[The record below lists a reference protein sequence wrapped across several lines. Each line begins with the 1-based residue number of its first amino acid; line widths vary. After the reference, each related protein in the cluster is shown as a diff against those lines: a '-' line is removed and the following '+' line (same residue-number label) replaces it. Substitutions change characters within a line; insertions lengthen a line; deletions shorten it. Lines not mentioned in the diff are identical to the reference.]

1 MSSGAGE
8 STGSGASGAS
18 RLPTWLMQAKVT
30 APELPRN
37 YVPREPLRQRLDGC
51 MQRRL
56 TVLRAPAGF
65 AKTTV
70 LTDIARDTQEQGRI
84 VAWVSL
90 DDDDTPEV
98 FGSYLACAFERAGL
112 DLGIP
117 TAQDAWSGAPAA
129 HQVGMLARAIEQ
141 HAAPCL
147 LVLDEIDQTPPR
159 TVHLIDTLL
168 KRAPRNLHVVLTCRS
183 NPGLDVASHL
193 LAGEAV
199 LVGAEALR
207 FSTAEIARFFG
218 GELSRRE
225 LAEVEERT
233 AGWPVALM
241 VHRNMRSGA
250 AAGLG
255 ADAATF
261 TENYI
266 GVRLLRG
273 LSPEDRGCLLDLAVF
288 DWIEADLVDDVLG
301 SSQARVRITGLPAL
315 DGLLLP
321 VGKDRTTQRLHPLLR
336 EHCLAL
342 LEAEDLPRKCS
353 LHERL
358 ARALVRRGDLTQ
370 AWRHAREAGDRRL
383 VGDLIERFGA
393 YQLWLRGGAMELS
406 TAGRYLTPEITES
419 HPRLEL
425 LRCIYLRLSSR
436 HQEAEALFESVARQ
450 TGGFARDRG
459 GGDDDA
465 LAADSLLARA
475 MLAGAAA
482 APPDGAPEPV
492 LPVGASAPAGGA
504 ISRSVA
510 SARHVWLCVACHERA
525 DFEESRRHG
534 LQAQQRF
541 SGNARFGRIFVDIY
555 RGMSAMAQGRVAEA
569 TASYARARQ
578 GIRNFFPSDPYLT
591 MSIDVL
597 KMEINFERGRTPA
610 FPRRTL
616 MGLSTLREVWADIH
630 IAALGVSA
638 GLTFEQ
644 HDGDAVIE
652 RLTEVV
658 DDVRAKG
665 LAILSSNL
673 SALLAYYLVEA
684 GRPGEAG
691 QVWRD
696 HGLPC
701 VASELLDLDRQSW
714 RAMEALSCARVRLL
728 AAQGEC
734 AAAEEL
740 ASRLCSTAAER
751 GLTRTRLRGLA
762 LSMVVADG
770 AGRPHRAQAR
780 LVEFLRLVAEVDYVR
795 PMVRHREVS
804 RRVLKQLLDTDLEED
819 VQRAAESLL
828 AQVDAPVIDNS
839 GIFTP
844 REVQVLRE
852 VQWGHSNQ
860 EVGNRL
866 GMTMDGVRYHL
877 KSIYRKTGASSRT
890 GAVRYA
896 LAAGVLS

>member
-1 MSSGAGE
+1 M
-8 STGSGASGAS
+8 
-18 RLPTWLMQAKVT
+18 
-30 APELPRN
+30 
-37 YVPREPLRQRLDGC
+37 
-51 MQRRL
+51 
-56 TVLRAPAGF
+56 
-65 AKTTV
+65 
-70 LTDIARDTQEQGRI
+70 
-84 VAWVSL
+84 
-90 DDDDTPEV
+90 
-98 FGSYLACAFERAGL
+98 
-112 DLGIP
+112 
-117 TAQDAWSGAPAA
+117 
-129 HQVGMLARAIEQ
+129 
-141 HAAPCL
+141 
-147 LVLDEIDQTPPR
+147 
-159 TVHLIDTLL
+159 
-168 KRAPRNLHVVLTCRS
+168 
-183 NPGLDVASHL
+183 
-193 LAGEAV
+193 
-199 LVGAEALR
+199 
-207 FSTAEIARFFG
+207 
-218 GELSRRE
+218 
-225 LAEVEERT
+225 
-233 AGWPVALM
+233 
-241 VHRNMRSGA
+241 
-250 AAGLG
+250 
-255 ADAATF
+255 
-261 TENYI
+261 
-266 GVRLLRG
+266 
-273 LSPEDRGCLLDLAVF
+273 
-288 DWIEADLVDDVLG
+288 
-301 SSQARVRITGLPAL
+301 
-315 DGLLLP
+315 
-321 VGKDRTTQRLHPLLR
+321 
-336 EHCLAL
+336 
-342 LEAEDLPRKCS
+342 
-353 LHERL
+353 
-358 ARALVRRGDLTQ
+358 
-370 AWRHAREAGDRRL
+370 
-383 VGDLIERFGA
+383 
-393 YQLWLRGGAMELS
+393 
-406 TAGRYLTPEITES
+406 
-419 HPRLEL
+419 
-425 LRCIYLRLSSR
+425 
-436 HQEAEALFESVARQ
+436 
-450 TGGFARDRG
+450 
-459 GGDDDA
+459 
-465 LAADSLLARA
+465 
-475 MLAGAAA
+475 
-482 APPDGAPEPV
+482 
-492 LPVGASAPAGGA
+492 
-504 ISRSVA
+504 
-510 SARHVWLCVACHERA
+510 
-525 DFEESRRHG
+525 
-534 LQAQQRF
+534 
-541 SGNARFGRIFVDIY
+541 
-555 RGMSAMAQGRVAEA
+555 
-569 TASYARARQ
+569 
-578 GIRNFFPSDPYLT
+578 
-591 MSIDVL
+591 
-597 KMEINFERGRTPA
+597 
-610 FPRRTL
+610 
-616 MGLSTLREVWADIH
+616 
-630 IAALGVSA
+630 SA